1 MKIKQAHI
9 LQNFDFS
16 NKTSFML
23 KIGKLINLKKSRDNS
38 DQLGRKISFEKSAMT
53 VSLRLGGGGAPSVAK
68 VDEAFISNVPV
79 SEDTPSLLEDRY
91 WRRAGGVKPK

>member
-1 MKIKQAHI
+1 
-9 LQNFDFS
+9 
-16 NKTSFML
+16 ML

-79 SEDTPSLLEDRY
+79 SEETPSLLEDRY
-91 WRRAGGVKPK
+91 WKRAGGVKT

>member
-9 LQNFDFS
+9 LQNFDFE

-79 SEDTPSLLEDRY
+79 SEETPSLLEDRY
-91 WRRAGGVKPK
+91 WRRAGGVKT